1 MNIYLTII
9 LAYFLFVTG
18 ISFLTSKISS
28 RSSADFLLAGRN
40 LGLLTCTVIIAGE
53 WLGGNSTIGVSEQA
67 YTTGSLQ
74 PILYNFATAAGMIV
88 TGFTVAYHYR
98 AMRVHTVSEMLEHLF
113 GKEARVITAIPFL
126 VAYVTLG
133 FVQLQSIASVMGGVL
148 GVDWTLAIV
157 LSTAVVTVY
166 TYVGG
171 MHAITLVNIIH
182 LVVKIVGIG
191 AAFAVGMAKVGGFA
205 ALEAAVIA
213 TGAPANPYNPFTV
226 SLNDAVGLLVGGIL
240 GGMAAQA
247 SIQPVF
253 AARSPEIA
261 RKAAILSSLI
271 IAPFGI
277 MTAFLGLIARSHPAF
292 GVAGLANAKIVLP
305 ALLVNP
311 EFIHPLLGGL
321 AIAGIV
327 AAILSTI
334 APVSFAVVTIA
345 VSDVYQRVTARPID
359 DRTKVIVSKRLVILV
374 NLLLMPLALYVRGGI
389 LDMSYI
395 SYAIRSVGAIVIAA
409 ALYRKGWINLLG
421 VKLAFLGG
429 TATVFLFILA
439 KNLDWFAVDKTFGA
453 VAAAVGFLILG
464 KAVEAVSGKRA

>member
-1 MNIYLTII
+1 MSIYLAII

-28 RSSADFLLAGRN
+28 KSSADFLLAGRN
-40 LGLLTCTVIIAGE
+40 LGLATCTVIIAGE

-74 PILYNFATAAGMIV
+74 PILYNFATAIGMIV

-133 FVQLQSIASVMGGVL
+133 FVQLQSIASVMSGVL
-148 GVDWTLAIV
+148 QLDWTLSIV
-157 LSTAVVTVY
+157 LSTAVVTIY

-171 MHAITLVNIIH
+171 MHAITLVNCIH
-182 LVVKIVGIG
+182 LAVKILGIG

-205 ALEAAVIA
+205 ALEAAVVA
-213 TGAPANPYNPFTV
+213 SGAPATPYNPFTV
-226 SLNDAVGLLVGGIL
+226 SLNDAFGLLVGGIL

-271 IAPFGI
+271 IAPFGV
-277 MTAFLGLIARSHPAF
+277 MTAFLGLIARSHPGF
-292 GVAGLANAKIVLP
+292 GASHLANAKMVLP

-311 EFIHPLLGGL
+311 DFIHPLLGGL

-334 APVSFAVVTIA
+334 APVSFAVVTIG
-345 VSDVYQRVTARPID
+345 VSDVYQRLTTRPID
-359 DRTKVIVSKRLVILV
+359 DRTKVVVSKRLVILV

-395 SYAIRSVGAIVIAA
+395 SYAIRSIGAIVIAA

-439 KNLDWFAVDKTFGA
+439 KQLGWFTADKTFGA
-453 VAAAVGFLILG
+453 VLAAVGFLILG
-464 KAVEAVSGKRA
+464 KILEAIRGARA

>member
-1 MNIYLTII
+1 MTIYLAII
-9 LAYFLFVTG
+9 FGYFLFVTG

-40 LGLLTCTVIIAGE
+40 LGLATCTVIIAGE

-74 PILYNFATAAGMIV
+74 PILYNIATALGMIV

-113 GKEARVITAIPFL
+113 GKAARVITAVPFL

-133 FVQLQSIASVMGGVL
+133 FVQLQSIASVMSGVL
-148 GVDWTLAIV
+148 ALDWTFAIV

-171 MHAITLVNIIH
+171 MHAITLVNVIH
-182 LVVKIVGIG
+182 LAVKIVGIG
-191 AAFAVGMAKVGGFA
+191 AAFIVGMVKVGGFA
-205 ALEAAVIA
+205 ALKAAVIA
-213 TGAPANPYNPFTV
+213 GGAPANPYNPFIV
-226 SLNDAVGLLVGGIL
+226 SLSDAAGLLVGGIL

-261 RKAAILSSLI
+261 RRAAILSSLI

-277 MTAFLGLIARSHPAF
+277 MTAFLGLIARSHGAF
-292 GVAGLANAKIVLP
+292 GADALPNAKVVLP

-311 EFIHPLLGGL
+311 AFIHPVLGGL
-321 AIAGIV
+321 AIAGIL

-345 VSDVYQRVTARPID
+345 VSDVYQQLTGRAID
-359 DRTKVIVSKRLVILV
+359 DRTKVAVSKKLVLLV
-374 NLLLMPLALYVRGGI
+374 NLLIMPLALFVRGGI
-389 LDMSYI
+389 LEMSYI
-395 SYAIRSVGAIVIAA
+395 SYAIRSIGAIVIAA
-409 ALYRKGWINLLG
+409 ALYRRGWINLLG
-421 VKLAFLGG
+421 VKLAFVGG
-429 TATVFLFILA
+429 TATVFLFLLA
-439 KNLDWFAVDKTFGA
+439 RNLGWFSIDKTFGA
-453 VAAAVGFLILG
+453 VAAAVALLAVG
-464 KAVEAVSGKRA
+464 KALEGVQGNRA

>member
-1 MNIYLTII
+1 MTIYLAII
-9 LAYFLFVTG
+9 LAYFLLVTG

-67 YTTGSLQ
+67 FTTGSLQ
-74 PILYNFATAAGMIV
+74 PVLYNFATAVGMIV

-98 AMRVHTVSEMLEHLF
+98 ARSVHTVSEMLEHLF
-113 GKEARVITAIPFL
+113 GKSARVVTAVPFL

-133 FVQLQSIASVMGGVL
+133 FVQLQSVASVMSGVL
-148 GVDWTLAIV
+148 QLDWTLAIV

-171 MHAITLVNIIH
+171 MHAIALVNIIH
-182 LVVKIVGIG
+182 LVVKIIGIG
-191 AAFAVGMAKVGGFA
+191 GAFIVGMVKVGGLA

-213 TGAPANPYNPFTV
+213 SGAPAAPYNPFVV
-226 SLNDAVGLLVGGIL
+226 SLNDAMGLLVGGIL

-261 RKAAILSSLI
+261 RRASILSSLI
-271 IAPFGI
+271 IAPFGV
-277 MTAFLGLIARSHPAF
+277 MTAFLGLIARSHGEF
-292 GVAGLANAKIVLP
+292 GVDKLANPKIVLP

-311 EFIHPLLGGL
+311 DFIHPLLGGL
-321 AIAGIV
+321 AIAGIL

-334 APVSFAVVTIA
+334 APVNFAVVTIA
-345 VSDVYQRVTARPID
+345 VSDLYQRLAERPID
-359 DRTKVIVSKRLVILV
+359 DKTKVAVSKKLVVLV
-374 NLLLMPLALYVRGGI
+374 NLLIMPLALFVRGGI

-395 SYAIRSVGAIVIAA
+395 SYAIRSIGAIVIVA
-409 ALYRKGWINLLG
+409 ALYRRRWVNLLG

-429 TATVFLFILA
+429 TATIFLFLLA
-439 KNLDWFAVDKTFGA
+439 KQLHWFTADKTFGA
-453 VAAAVGFLILG
+453 VIAAVALLAVG
-464 KAVEAVSGKRA
+464 KAIETVRGCRA